1 MTSCLHG
8 EPPETLNRSPE
19 ALLLLVRAL
28 QKTLLQEDT
37 SVRGD
42 CAICNKI
49 VHHATSYTSRVKPSG
64 SAALIIQLSQHR
76 CKGSC
81 MVQMSVMSWIA
92 QLHSKFETARP
103 NLPVRLGRRVLE
115 APPHNICITLHHH
128 ASKGDSASPS
138 QRLTA
143 LTVKP
148 A

>member
-1 MTSCLHG
+1 MSSDVT
-8 EPPETLNRSPE
+8 
-19 ALLLLVRAL
+19 
-28 QKTLLQEDT
+28 K
-37 SVRGD
+37 
-42 CAICNKI
+42 
-49 VHHATSYTSRVKPSG
+49 VKPSG

-128 ASKGDSASPS
+128 ASKALSRCFRQVALPAYHARQHCCHAS
-138 QRLTA
+138 
-143 LTVKP
+143 
-148 A
+148 